1 MSKTSGAWRL
11 LVGIPRLV
19 LLLPVAAAV
28 VLVAIGVYRG
38 GSAVKQVQEV
48 LWENN
53 QLKQAITNLTD
64 AGKIGYAKVLSQTLG
79 PDGQVAETTLKF
91 VETARDDEF
100 KKVLE
105 KEYTIE
111 GDIIHFDALVVK
123 FGDKMVM
130 DGQKKSLFLWRRVYG
145 EMMPPAEG
153 FPIEEPGG
161 PPRRYESLLA
171 ELPLGQQQDFWDGI
185 WQLANDPDK
194 LRSYDIEAIYGNVTY
209 QKLRPGR
216 VYIFRISATGQ
227 VYPEVILEI

>member
-1 MSKTSGAWRL
+1 MKTSGAWKL
-11 LVGIPRLV
+11 LAGIPRLL
-19 LLLPVAAAV
+19 LLLPVVAAV
-28 VLVAIGVYRG
+28 LLVAIGVYRG

-64 AGKIGYAKVLSQTLG
+64 AGKIGYAKVIKQERDPQGRVL
-79 PDGQVAETTLKF
+79 ETTLKF

-100 KKVLE
+100 RKVLE
-105 KEYTIE
+105 KEYTIA
-111 GDIIHFDALVVK
+111 GDVIHFDALVVK

-145 EMMPPAEG
+145 EMMPPAKG

-161 PPRRYESLLA
+161 LPKRYESLLA
-171 ELPLGQQQDFWDGI
+171 ELPLGQQQEFWDAI
-185 WQLANDPDK
+185 WELANDPDK
-194 LRSYDIEAIYGNVTY
+194 LRTYDIEAIYGNVTY

-227 VYPEVILEI
+227 VYPEVVLEI